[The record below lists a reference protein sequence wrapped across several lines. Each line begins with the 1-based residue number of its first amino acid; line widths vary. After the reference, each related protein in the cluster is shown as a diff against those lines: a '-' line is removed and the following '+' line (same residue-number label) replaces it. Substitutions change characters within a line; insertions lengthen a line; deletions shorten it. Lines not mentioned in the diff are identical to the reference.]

1 MSRTA
6 GAPSRGRDRG
16 SLTVAL
22 MLVVVVALGGA
33 ALIVDGGRAMA
44 ARRHAA
50 NTAEA
55 AARFAA
61 STESLRSGFD
71 PDRAREA
78 VVSYAMRSGVAAD
91 DVDVEFRM
99 DSDGRPT
106 VHVTITEHRTAVFL
120 VLGGRERISV
130 QARGSARFVYRS

>member
-1 MSRTA
+1 M
-6 GAPSRGRDRG
+6 
-16 SLTVAL
+16 VAL

-33 ALIVDGGRAMA
+33 ALIVDGGRALA

-71 PDRAREA
+71 PARARDA
-78 VVSYAMRSGVAAD
+78 AMSYAVRSGVSAAD
-91 DVDVEFRM
+91 VNVEIRA
-99 DSDGRPT
+99 DTDGRPT
-106 VHVTITEHRTAVFL
+106 VHVTITEHRAAVFL
-120 VLGGRERISV
+120 ALGGQEQMTVR
-130 QARGSARFVYRS
+130 ATGSARFVYRS